1 LQLATRPVANFYY
14 LRFAQTQAQQT
25 IIDALAYAG
34 ITAFAAISFAL
45 AMQRILLHQ
54 QFSGG

>member
-1 LQLATRPVANFYY
+1 VANFYY

-45 AMQRILLHQ
+45 AMRRILLHQ